1 MRGRAF
7 QHDERGTVAILS
19 ALSLTVVVGAGALAI
34 DVGSVYLDR
43 RAAQAAAD
51 LAAMSAAS
59 DLPRARANALATITQ
74 NRLPADTPF
83 TVDVGTYTPD
93 ASRDASDRFRVSAA
107 ATAGV
112 GSDAWLDAQTAL
124 AELDG
129 YRAESTAAVSTLDE
143 LAIARASNAQPAYPA
158 LDSVHQQ
165 GEAQVAAESE
175 TIATAQN
182 AVKESARIMRQA

>member
-1 MRGRAF
+1 MTRA
-7 QHDERGTVAILS
+7 
-19 ALSLTVVVGAGALAI
+19 ALASPFALLAL
-34 DVGSVYLDR
+34 VSC
-43 RAAQAAAD
+43 AAPKGEYPS
-51 LAAMSAAS
+51 LA
-59 DLPRARANALATITQ
+59 PRPIERSSETEP
-74 NRLPADTPF
+74 NRPVPVA
-83 TVDVGTYTPD
+83 TPD
-93 ASRDASDRFRVSAA
+93 ASLDAAIVDAAARLKAADAEFTPAAERTRSLVSAA

-175 TIATAQN
+175 TIASFQAQLPAN
-182 AVKESARIMRQA
+182 